1 MLCSVLIELRHKG
14 NYIFLFLKYIM
25 YFCNLPKTNRNF
37 MKKKILSM
45 AVALLCAVSAHA
57 QFEEGKVFVGG
68 SLTGL
73 NMKYTGSDKFSY
85 GVQAQ
90 AGYMVADDLMLL
102 GQTSFEHSGNDAIDD
117 KFTVGVGGRYY
128 IEQNGIY
135 LGVNCKFV
143 HAGKNFN
150 DVMPGVEVG
159 YAFFLNNS
167 VTVEPA
173 IYYDQSFKN
182 HSDYSTIGLR
192 LGVGVYLFK
201 Q

>member
-1 MLCSVLIELRHKG
+1 
-14 NYIFLFLKYIM
+14 
-25 YFCNLPKTNRNF
+25 
-37 MKKKILSM
+37 MKKKFLSM
-45 AVALLCAVSAHA
+45 AVALLCAMSAHA
-57 QFEEGKVFVGG
+57 QFEEGKVYIGG

-73 NMKYTGSDKFSY
+73 NMKYTGSEKFSY

-90 AGYMVADDLMLL
+90 AGYMVTDDIMLL
-102 GQTSFEHSGNDAIDD
+102 GQTSFEHSGNKNVDD
-117 KFTVGVGGRYY
+117 KFTAGVGGRYY
-128 IEQNGIY
+128 IEQNGIF

-143 HAGKNFN
+143 HAAKNFN

-192 LGVGVYLFK
+192 LGVGIYLFK